1 MERMTWLT
9 EERIGASGTGA
20 PGLGC
25 VAALATFGDLQAQ
38 KQRGIVPAAYG
49 PGLVGGSASV
59 NLFTY
64 DHVEMG
70 RTARDGTPL
79 DSPGVGYG

>member
-1 MERMTWLT
+1 MERITWLT
-9 EERIGASGTGA
+9 EERIAASATGA
-20 PGLGC
+20 PGFGC
-25 VAALATFGDLQAQ
+25 VAGTATADLQSQ

-49 PGLVGGSASV
+49 PGLVGRSDSV
-59 NLFTY
+59 NLHTN

-70 RTARDGTPL
+70 RTAWDGTPL